1 MITQQYFL
9 CLRVQSLALKCHL
22 VDKSLTFT
30 VFLPICE
37 VLEMEISVPV
47 KYSSRAE
54 LRFKKNNSHSCIIS
68 LNQNILQT

>member
-1 MITQQYFL
+1 MKKDKYFL
-9 CLRVQSLALKCHL
+9 CLRVQSPALKCHL

-47 KYSSRAE
+47 KYSTRAE
-54 LRFKKNNSHSCIIS
+54 LRFKKITVIAVSYH
-68 LNQNILQT
+68 